1 VITETYNEQGT
12 IASTNV
18 TDSKTT
24 LFDMEEDTL
33 TLETQS
39 CVTMAGK
46 RFETDPQMVKQGF
59 HGEAQTPNLKVKEA
73 EAVQVE
79 IDDRKIPC
87 KTLKIESSNESSK
100 TVTTI
105 FYSAT
110 VAPHILKRESKTTD
124 LEGKEV
130 LSETTTT
137 LISLDM
143 PQRIEETTHLTAH
156 LKTVQKTPKGSVV
169 TLAVLCP
176 DVPGGIIAHSLKEL
190 DANGKIVRRSVLEIV
205 DYGSDPENDRSGTFG
220 RKRDKRHRT
229 YKSDTAVGPN

>member
-1 VITETYNEQGT
+1 
-12 IASTNV
+12 
-18 TDSKTT
+18 
-24 LFDMEEDTL
+24 
-33 TLETQS
+33 
-39 CVTMAGK
+39 
-46 RFETDPQMVKQGF
+46 MVKQGF
-59 HGEAQTPNLKVKEA
+59 HGEALTPNLKTKEA
-73 EAVQVE
+73 GAAQVE
-79 IDDRKIPC
+79 IDERKIPC
-87 KTLKIESSNESSK
+87 KTLKIESANDSSK
-100 TVTTI
+100 TTTTI
-105 FYSAT
+105 YYSTA

-124 LEGKEV
+124 LEGKET

-143 PQRIEETTHLTAH
+143 PQRIEETTHSTAH
-156 LKTVQKTPKGSVV
+156 LKTVQKTPKGTVV